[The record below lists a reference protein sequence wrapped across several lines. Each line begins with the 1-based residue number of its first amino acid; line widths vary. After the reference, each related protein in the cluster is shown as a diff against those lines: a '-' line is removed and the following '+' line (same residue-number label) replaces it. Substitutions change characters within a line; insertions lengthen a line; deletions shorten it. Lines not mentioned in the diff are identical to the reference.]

1 MKRDLEQLRMKI
13 AALDKE
19 ILQLSKKRMLVADEV
34 GKIKRSS
41 NIPVVNYVSEASVFK
56 RAEAV
61 ARDEALD
68 LDFAHKLVSTLVEES
83 IRVQTGPQ
91 KNRAEYLYSMFE
103 KAESLE
109 SKGRK
114 TIRLDVGE
122 PDITAPQ
129 ELKNALRDSLYGNDH
144 IGYVSS
150 KGLLE
155 LREAVVSIDLEADQ
169 VLITPGGKFAIF
181 SAILAMISQQDRA
194 LIPEP
199 TWPVYGNIVRLVGG
213 REDVLHTRLEDSWS
227 ICSDK
232 LFNMLQV
239 HPKLMIL
246 CSPNNPSGKVFGEK
260 ELTEI
265 VEAARKSG
273 TYMLTDEVY
282 ESYSS
287 TPIKSILQLADSK
300 FIYVNTFSKRYG
312 MTGWRI
318 GYAISDK
325 ETINRMQSVLQLSIT
340 CVPEFIQK
348 AAMVAL
354 RMEQKTYDEYAKK
367 MQNRIDIACRELDK
381 QPVKY
386 VRPEG
391 GMYVYPRVEI
401 KGFNS
406 EVFAHKLLDDTGVAV
421 TPGEAFGDYPEHL
434 RISLGTNIEEIREGI
449 RIMGGSLQ
457 EWPKK

>member
-1 MKRDLEQLRMKI
+1 M
-13 AALDKE
+13 
-19 ILQLSKKRMLVADEV
+19 LQL
-34 GKIKRSS
+34 
-41 NIPVVNYVSEASVFK
+41 
-56 RAEAV
+56 
-61 ARDEALD
+61 
-68 LDFAHKLVSTLVEES
+68 
-83 IRVQTGPQ
+83 
-91 KNRAEYLYSMFE
+91 
-103 KAESLE
+103 
-109 SKGRK
+109 
-114 TIRLDVGE
+114 
-122 PDITAPQ
+122 
-129 ELKNALRDSLYGNDH
+129 
-144 IGYVSS
+144 
-150 KGLLE
+150 
-155 LREAVVSIDLEADQ
+155 
-169 VLITPGGKFAIF
+169 
-181 SAILAMISQQDRA
+181 
-194 LIPEP
+194 
-199 TWPVYGNIVRLVGG
+199 
-213 REDVLHTRLEDSWS
+213 
-227 ICSDK
+227 
-232 LFNMLQV
+232 

-265 VEAARKSG
+265 VEAASKHG

-282 ESYSS
+282 ESYSP
-287 TPIKSILQLADSK
+287 TPIKSILQLADSN

-325 ETINRMQSVLQLSIT
+325 ETIDRMQSVLQLSIT

-348 AAMVAL
+348 AAIVAL

-381 QPVKY
+381 QRVKY